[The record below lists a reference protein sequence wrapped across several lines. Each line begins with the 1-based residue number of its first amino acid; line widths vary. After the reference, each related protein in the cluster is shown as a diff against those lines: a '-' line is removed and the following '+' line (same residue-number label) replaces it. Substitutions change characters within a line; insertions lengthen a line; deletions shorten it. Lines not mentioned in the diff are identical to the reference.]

1 MQGMPGL
8 GQQELYAQALGQTQQ
23 PYGTNLNLG
32 ANLQGQGNNG
42 MPPMDQST
50 AAALS
55 HIQGLAALGS
65 MSALSSMAGLNL
77 GQVFGGQQ

>member
-1 MQGMPGL
+1 MMHGMPGL

-23 PYGTNLNLG
+23 PYGANINLG
-32 ANLQGQGNNG
+32 ANLQGQVNNG

-55 HIQGLAALGS
+55 HIQGLALGS